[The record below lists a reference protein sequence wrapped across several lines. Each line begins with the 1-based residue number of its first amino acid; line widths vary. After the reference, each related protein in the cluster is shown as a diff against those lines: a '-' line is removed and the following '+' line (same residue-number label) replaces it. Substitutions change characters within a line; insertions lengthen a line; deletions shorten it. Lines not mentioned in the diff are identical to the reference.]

1 MDEDDAELFRKAM
14 RGVRRLEHGD
24 RHHSKPRRPRPR
36 ARFARAEHHAVLRE
50 SLGHVSPLDP
60 VQESGDA
67 LLFRRPGTSEQ
78 AFRRLRR
85 AQYRVEM
92 EIDLHGLT
100 AAQVEPALRAFL
112 AESLHDGAR
121 VVRVIH
127 GKGLRSGNR
136 GPVVKHMAA
145 LYLQRVG
152 AVLAFASAREVD
164 GGSGALLVLLES
176 KGRPPR

>member
-1 MDEDDAELFRKAM
+1 MDEEERALFRHAM
-14 RGVRRLEHGD
+14 RGVRRLDAGN
-24 RHHSKPRRPRPR
+24 RHAGTPRKPGPR
-36 ARFARAEHHAVLRE
+36 ARFTRAERHAVLQE
-50 SLGHVSPLDP
+50 SLGIPSPLAP

-78 AFRRLRR
+78 VLRRLRSG
-85 AQYRVEM
+85 QYRVEA

-100 AAQVEPALRAFL
+100 APHAETALRDFL
-112 AESLHDGAR
+112 AESLHHGAR

-136 GPVVKHMAA
+136 GPVLKQVANA
-145 LYLQRVG
+145 WLRRVG

-164 GGSGALLVLLES
+164 GGSGALLVLLDA
-176 KGRPPR
+176 PPRRR